1 MRGILGGF
9 LVALAWAG
17 LAHAQAYPH
26 RFLRV
31 VVPYPAGSGTD
42 IVVRSLAPKLAEQL
56 GQGIVIDNRPG
67 GGSLIGMELVAKAAP
82 DGYTLLAATTS
93 LVIAPGMHPR
103 LPFDP
108 VRDFAPVILLD
119 SAPLVLVAAPSLQ
132 VRTVAELLALARA
145 RPGELQYASSG
156 NGGSIHLAM
165 ELLKSMTGIQVAH
178 VPYKGS
184 PAALLDVLAGR
195 MAVMFNIVSS
205 TLPHVATGRLRALA
219 NSGLTRSVLL
229 PDVPTVA
236 EAGVPG
242 YEVVSWHGVL
252 APARTPQP
260 VVDRL
265 HNELH
270 RLLGDS
276 KIRGTL
282 ESQGFDA
289 RGERPAEFGRF
300 IATEVGK
307 WTRVIRQ
314 SGATVD

>member
-119 SAPLVLVAAPSLQ
+119 SAPLL
-132 VRTVAELLALARA
+132 
-145 RPGELQYASSG
+145 
-156 NGGSIHLAM
+156 
-165 ELLKSMTGIQVAH
+165 
-178 VPYKGS
+178 
-184 PAALLDVLAGR
+184 
-195 MAVMFNIVSS
+195 
-205 TLPHVATGRLRALA
+205 
-219 NSGLTRSVLL
+219 
-229 PDVPTVA
+229 
-236 EAGVPG
+236 
-242 YEVVSWHGVL
+242 
-252 APARTPQP
+252 
-260 VVDRL
+260 
-265 HNELH
+265 
-270 RLLGDS
+270 
-276 KIRGTL
+276 
-282 ESQGFDA
+282 
-289 RGERPAEFGRF
+289 
-300 IATEVGK
+300 
-307 WTRVIRQ
+307 
-314 SGATVD
+314 

>member
-1 MRGILGGF
+1 MRGMRGILGGF
-9 LVALAWAG
+9 FVALACAG
-17 LAHAQAYPH
+17 LAHAQAYPQ
-26 RFLRV
+26 RPLRV

-42 IVVRSLAPKLAEQL
+42 IVARSLSQKLGEQL

-67 GGSLIGMELVAKAAP
+67 GGSLIGMEL
-82 DGYTLLAATTS
+82 
-93 LVIAPGMHPR
+93 
-103 LPFDP
+103 
-108 VRDFAPVILLD
+108 
-119 SAPLVLVAAPSLQ
+119 
-132 VRTVAELLALARA
+132 
-145 RPGELQYASSG
+145 
-156 NGGSIHLAM
+156 
-165 ELLKSMTGIQVAH
+165 LKSMTGIQVTH

-184 PAALLDVLAGR
+184 PAALLDVIAGR

-205 TLPHVATGRLRALA
+205 TLPHRATGRLRALA
-219 NSGLTRSVLL
+219 ISGITRSALL

-265 HNELH
+265 HKELR
-270 RLLGDS
+270 RLLDDV

-289 RGERPAEFGRF
+289 RGERPEEFARF
-300 IATEVGK
+300 IATEVDK